1 MPLNRPIHIPS
12 PPCVTCTLH
21 MCEKIPSPPNV
32 IPCFAPFVRKDL
44 KLSAAGRL
52 THGAQT
58 CYKEAEIVDQAYSLM
73 HPIWAGNK
81 VMPFTLHKAPTLICN
96 SWSWW
101 SSCDSLRVFQKFLKE
116 FLIWKIWLQWSRKQ
130 CSIQRSSQIRTCR
143 NSKALLEN
151 FVLLAVFEGL
161 QFPKT
166 SGVQTQAWKN
176 LRKKATKSDLNGYW
190 LGLRSVKECLYRA
203 NFVFVL
209 FIMTYKVYS
218 CLHLFLWT

>member
-1 MPLNRPIHIPS
+1 MRSKESAHKYASLFYCTAAYVTYHFYIVHPYPNCTHPTPLSHNPPPPCLTTPHLDSGFRRIPRGLMPLNRPIHIPS

-96 SWSWW
+96 S
-101 SSCDSLRVFQKFLKE
+101 
-116 FLIWKIWLQWSRKQ
+116 
-130 CSIQRSSQIRTCR
+130 
-143 NSKALLEN
+143 
-151 FVLLAVFEGL
+151 
-161 QFPKT
+161 
-166 SGVQTQAWKN
+166 
-176 LRKKATKSDLNGYW
+176 
-190 LGLRSVKECLYRA
+190 
-203 NFVFVL
+203 
-209 FIMTYKVYS
+209 
-218 CLHLFLWT
+218 